1 MATPEEIKIRIIAA
15 DEASNVFD
23 KTRKSSD
30 RFKDSINK
38 LKVALLGISVAGGVF
53 LKSVIDTGA
62 QVQALRVRLRFLT
75 GSVQSGAR
83 AFQLMSQYAS
93 TVPFALEEIQQGS
106 AQLLTVA
113 NNVDE
118 LNGLL
123 KITGDLAAV
132 SGLSFAETASQIQR
146 AFSSGIASADLFRE
160 RGVAAFLGFQSGV
173 SYSAEQTRNLIISAF
188 RDGTTSAAGAT
199 NELAD
204 TFIGQVSMMQD
215 AWFNLKLSLADSGL
229 TSEAT
234 KQIKELTEIL
244 KDPAVIEG
252 AITITGALLDLFRF
266 VTENA
271 KVLLTV
277 GSVWLGA
284 KAGASFGDLLG
295 KKGKAIGGAVG
306 GITALLIALG
316 MMDDALDE
324 TKEALEE
331 NYQVLDVKYPDALDK
346 SAEATKNMAMQYHKL
361 GEDVKYTAMTMDD
374 VGIGALDSLE
384 DGLVSLINGTQ
395 SASQAFKNMAR
406 SIINDLIR
414 MSIQQRVT
422 APLFNAMFGS
432 VAPTIA
438 TAPGFTTIGPGATP
452 TNAPGSVVSFDGG
465 GFTGG
470 GGRSGGVDGK
480 GGFPA
485 ILHPNE
491 TVVDHTRGQGGAAPV
506 NVTLNIS
513 TGVAQTVRAE
523 IANLLP
529 QITNAAKAAVIDAR
543 KRGGSFAGAF
553 GA

>member
-23 KTRKSSD
+23 KTRKSSN

-75 GSVQSGAR
+75 GSVQSGAK

-284 KAGASFGDLLG
+284 KAGSSFGDLLG

-331 NYQVLDVKYPDALDK
+331 NYQVLEIKYPDALDK

-374 VGIGALDSLE
+374 VGMGALDSLE

-452 TNAPGSVVSFDGG
+452 TNAPGSAVSFDGG